1 MQATGGEARGLL
13 WTALINGDTEWDN
26 VYGPKRKRV
35 RKRTGRLD
43 VNCSRMVFH
52 LLESALSVS
61 EANEGGSS
69 SGGVM
74 RATCFLLI
82 IQ

>member
-26 VYGPKRKRV
+26 VYGQKRKRV

-52 LLESALSVS
+52 LFESALSVS